1 MPMVV
6 EYIRYQ
12 IAKSDSAAFEKDYDL
27 AQESLAASPHCLGWE
42 ITRCVEDPEIYVVRI
57 EWDSISGHMDAFR
70 KSPEFRT
77 FFSSIRPYVDRILD
91 MRHYELTDIVRSKR
105 SAS

>member
-1 MPMVV
+1 MVV

-12 IAKSDSAAFEKDYDL
+12 IAQGDSAAFEKDYDL
-27 AQESLAASPHCLGWE
+27 AQEALEASPHCLGWE

-57 EWDSISGHMDAFR
+57 EWDSISGHMDGFR
-70 KSPEFRT
+70 KSTEFRP
-77 FFSSIRPYVDRILD
+77 FFNAVRPYVDRILD

-105 SAS
+105 AAP

>member
-1 MPMVV
+1 MVV

-27 AQESLAASPHCLGWE
+27 AQDALATSPNCLGWE

-57 EWDSISGHMDAFR
+57 EWNSISGHMNEFR

-77 FFSSIRPYVDRILD
+77 FFTSVRPYVDRILD
-91 MRHYELTDIVRSKR
+91 MRHYELTDIVRSKH
-105 SAS
+105 